1 MSRNPSPR
9 HLPRLTRAF
18 LEWMTSP
25 EDRDFVLADLDERAA
40 ELADEMGPRHARRWY
55 RGQLWKALPTLMWR
69 RLADLSAGS
78 VSEVA
83 GEARVAT
90 RTLRLRPLYTLG
102 FSGTLALGLGSALLV
117 STIAWGLWLAPLP
130 FPEADLLVRIYEQE
144 DAAPGEEPKG
154 RSSVSPPVFT
164 DLTAALP
171 AALASVAAMTDQ
183 SVEIDRGDQRE
194 LVDAYRVSP
203 DFFATL
209 GVPPEAGRVSW
220 QPDAPE
226 VVISAALWER
236 EFARDPAVVDRGT
249 LTLND
254 EVHRIVGV
262 VDMGAGFPRPR
273 DLILPLAFDEG
284 ALSEGM
290 RGARYLH
297 VVGRLRGEVGVER
310 AEAEL
315 SAFIAGLGEAH
326 PQNQGWSAQVVGLQ
340 DDLTAPFRNPLRLLL
355 AAGLVFL
362 SLAGVNI
369 VGLAAARGV
378 ERRPEHALRHALG
391 ASHQRISRGVTV
403 EGLVLGSLGVGGALL
418 LAYLLLPLLIEGLPL
433 GLPRRERIEWDGRL
447 AGAFVAV
454 GLLLSV
460 VVGWAG
466 HRFSRSTQG
475 SRAGS
480 RTVVAGMGGRRALV
494 VGQISLTT
502 LLLSSTALVTGRMV
516 DLRRTDLGF
525 APGPVTAMPLILPA
539 SAYAQPE
546 ARWVFARQVL
556 EGLKD
561 RGVEAAVLTNP
572 PLAGSNMNY
581 GFLPEGATEQ
591 AWAQYHVASAHT
603 FSILGIDIESGRDF
617 LAGEEAPVVIINREI
632 AREHFGDVDPV
643 GRSIRLLGT
652 ERTIVGVV
660 ASTRH
665 FGPDQP
671 PPGEIYVPLR
681 QDPWGFSHLVA
692 TGGPDLG
699 RLMQEVVHGIDPSL
713 PESGSAPYAARVS
726 AWFAT
731 IRLQLA
737 VVGALGLIGTFLAGL
752 GLYTIIA
759 YHVRS
764 RSREIGIRR
773 ALGAPSSGLFRNAIR
788 QATAM
793 GAAGAAVGLAIWWS
807 LSGWV
812 GALLAI
818 DSDGGPWPVFGVA
831 TVVLLVSVMASLV
844 PALRSIRIEPTQ
856 ALRAE

>member
-1 MSRNPSPR
+1 MSRSTSPR
-9 HLPRLTRAF
+9 HLPRFTRACVGW
-18 LEWMTSP
+18 LTSP

-40 ELADEMGPRHARRWY
+40 ALADEMGPRHARRWY
-55 RGQLWKALPTLMWR
+55 RGQLWKALPALMWR
-69 RLADLSAGS
+69 RLADMSAGP

-83 GEARVAT
+83 GEARVAM

-130 FPEADLLVRIYEQE
+130 FPESDLLVRIYEQE
-144 DAAPGEEPKG
+144 DAAPGEETKG

-164 DLTAALP
+164 DLAAALP

-236 EFARDPAVVDRGT
+236 EFAGDPGVVDRGT

-262 VDMGAGFPRPR
+262 VDMRAGFPRPK
-273 DLILPLAFDEG
+273 DLILPLEFDEG

-290 RGARYLH
+290 RGARYLD
-297 VVGRLRGEVGVER
+297 VVARIQPDVGLQA

-315 SAFIAGLGEAH
+315 SAFIAALGEAH
-326 PQNQGWSAQVVGLQ
+326 PQNRGWSAQVVGLQ
-340 DDLTAPFRNPLRLLL
+340 DDLTAPFRNTLRLLL
-355 AAGLVFL
+355 AAGLAFL
-362 SLAGVNI
+362 ALAGVNI
-369 VGLAAARGV
+369 AGLAAARGV

-391 ASHQRISRGVTV
+391 ASYQRISRGVTV
-403 EGLVLGSLGVGGALL
+403 EGIVLGSLGIGGALL
-418 LAYLLLPLLIEGLPL
+418 LAYLLLPHLIDALPL
-433 GLPRRERIEWDGRL
+433 GLPRRERIEWSGRL

-466 HRFSRSTQG
+466 HRVSRSTRG
-475 SRAGS
+475 RRSGG
-480 RTVVAGMGGRRALV
+480 RTVAAGMGGRRALV
-494 VGQISLTT
+494 VGQIALTT
-502 LLLSSTALVTGRMV
+502 LLLSSTALVTGRMM
-516 DLRRTDLGF
+516 DLRSTDLGF
-525 APGPVTAMPLILPA
+525 EPGPVTAMLLVLPA
-539 SAYAQPE
+539 SAYAEPE
-546 ARWVFARQVL
+546 ARWVFTRQVL
-556 EGLKD
+556 DGLTA
-561 RGVEAAVLTNP
+561 RGVEAAVLTNA

-581 GFLPEGATEQ
+581 SFVPEGGTDR

-603 FSILGIDIESGRDF
+603 FSILGIDIEAGRDF
-617 LAGEEAPVVIINREI
+617 LPDEEAPVVIINREV
-632 AREHFGDVDPV
+632 AREHFGGVDPV

-665 FGPDQP
+665 FGPDRP

-692 TGGPDLG
+692 TGGPEVG
-699 RLMQEVVHGIDPSL
+699 ALMQDVVRGIDPGL
-713 PESGSAPYAARVS
+713 PDAGSAPYADRVS

-731 IRLQLA
+731 LRLQVA
-737 VVGALGLIGTFLAGL
+737 VVGALGLIGTLLAGL

-773 ALGAPSSGLFRNAIR
+773 ALGAPSSGLFRNAVR

-793 GAAGAAVGLAIWWS
+793 GAAGAVVGLAIWWS

-812 GALLAI
+812 GTLLAI
-818 DSDGGPWPVFGVA
+818 DPAGGPWPVLGVA